1 MFRAAYGLVVN
12 NGAGLSMAVFTASP
26 SSRSMC
32 AAQSG
37 VELQGTLQV
46 LCEECR
52 NKTVGNLAFRYHH
65 SFTKFT
71 GEIMQIDASLA
82 ANTTQATANQ
92 TAGASASQPAAAGT
106 VGNAARPASADGS
119 AAAADKAGKT
129 DKAGQADSGEKVGG
143 PGASGEDPAAKVLKE
158 LIEKLQRQ
166 LAELQKQIEQVSQ
179 RAQKDPAAQAEMQ
192 ALNSQA
198 GQISAALQAA
208 VTKMAELMRSKS
220 GAATGGLVS
229 TQA

>member
-1 MFRAAYGLVVN
+1 
-12 NGAGLSMAVFTASP
+12 
-26 SSRSMC
+26 
-32 AAQSG
+32 
-37 VELQGTLQV
+37 
-46 LCEECR
+46 
-52 NKTVGNLAFRYHH
+52 
-65 SFTKFT
+65 
-71 GEIMQIDASLA
+71 MQIDSSLA
-82 ANTTQATANQ
+82 ANSMQATANQ
-92 TAGASASQPAAAGT
+92 TAGASGNQPAAAGT
-106 VGNAARPASADGS
+106 AANAARPASADGS

-143 PGASGEDPAAKVLKE
+143 QAASGEDPAVKVLKE

-166 LAELQKQIEQVSQ
+166 LAELQKQIEQASR

-220 GAATGGLVS
+220 GTATGGLVS

>member
-1 MFRAAYGLVVN
+1 
-12 NGAGLSMAVFTASP
+12 MAVFTASP
-26 SSRSMC
+26 SSRAMC

-37 VELQGTLQV
+37 VDLQDTLQV

-106 VGNAARPASADGS
+106 AANAARPASAAGS
-119 AAAADKAGKT
+119 AAAA

-220 GAATGGLVS
+220 GTATGGLVS